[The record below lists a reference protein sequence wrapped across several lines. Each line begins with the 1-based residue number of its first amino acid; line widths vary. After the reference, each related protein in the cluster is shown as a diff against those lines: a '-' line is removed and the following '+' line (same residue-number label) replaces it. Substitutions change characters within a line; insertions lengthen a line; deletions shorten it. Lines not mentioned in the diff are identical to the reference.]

1 MTYLSYGIRGA
12 LALVFLAAGGAKL
25 AGVPVFVEG
34 FEALGLGQWFRY
46 VTGIVEVAG
55 AALLW
60 WPNRQA
66 LGAALLGA
74 TMVGATLANVFTI
87 GESAVPALVLGA
99 LCATVLYLHRTQL
112 AVLRG
117 THQAS

>member
-1 MTYLSYGIRGA
+1 MTNLSYGIRGV

-34 FEALGLGQWFRY
+34 FEALGMGQWFRY

-55 AALLW
+55 AILLW
-60 WPNRQA
+60 WPNRQV

-74 TMVGATLANVFTI
+74 TMVGATLANLFAI
-87 GESAVPALVLGA
+87 GQELSERIRQVKTELAKEFAIGSSPPVPG
-99 LCATVLYLHRTQL
+99 RE
-112 AVLRG
+112 
-117 THQAS
+117 

>member
-1 MTYLSYGIRGA
+1 MTYLSYAIRGT

-25 AGVPVFVEG
+25 AGVSLFVEG
-34 FEALGLGQWFRY
+34 FEALGMGQWFRY
-46 VTGIVEVAG
+46 FTGIVEVTG
-55 AALLW
+55 VALLW

-74 TMVGATLANVFTI
+74 TMVGATLANFFAI
-87 GESAVPALVLGA
+87 GDSVVPSLVLGG
-99 LCATVLYLHRTQL
+99 LSATVLYLHRTQL

-117 THQAS
+117 ASKGS

>member
-1 MTYLSYGIRGA
+1 MTYLSYGIRGV

-34 FEALGLGQWFRY
+34 FEALGMGQWFRH

-55 AALLW
+55 AILLW
-60 WPNRQA
+60 WPNRQV
-66 LGAALLGA
+66 LGAVLLGA
-74 TMVGATLANVFTI
+74 TMVGATLANLFAI
-87 GESAVPALVLGA
+87 GDSVVPSLVLGA
-99 LCATVLYLHRTQL
+99 LCATVLYLHRNQL

-117 THQAS
+117 TNQAS